1 MTFDIRKAKKQQV
14 TGTPMP
20 SMHKTKLP
28 EGPGTLTG
36 STGKQ
41 NTTEPVGQA
50 DTGTNISDPVEDTES
65 YKIDLYREGYKDDDF
80 FEVLNTLLVEDNYYF
95 EFDIL
100 GKKKVVF
107 GIRPDWVQLALI
119 DKVETTAPKTVAR
132 FTEMLNRYNLAGSL
146 VQYGDK
152 VFSLGGEKDLN
163 TALDFIS
170 ELPFVIINVLIRRLI
185 EFDRLVTVATSAWAL
200 ENFTEP
206 QAEK

>member
-1 MTFDIRKAKKQQV
+1 
-14 TGTPMP
+14 
-20 SMHKTKLP
+20 
-28 EGPGTLTG
+28 
-36 STGKQ
+36 
-41 NTTEPVGQA
+41 
-50 DTGTNISDPVEDTES
+50 
-65 YKIDLYREGYKDDDF
+65 
-80 FEVLNTLLVEDNYYF
+80 
-95 EFDIL
+95 
-100 GKKKVVF
+100 
-107 GIRPDWVQLALI
+107 
-119 DKVETTAPKTVAR
+119 
-132 FTEMLNRYNLAGSL
+132 